1 MSGGPQR
8 RQCVSPR
15 ARHAAPQLKIHCALQ
30 TLPYIDR
37 LRLGAGKRQPW
48 IDRVY
53 LRPACGRFGKGVGQL
68 LHAERK
74 VCLLEIREQIAQR
87 FFRRRQPCWPQTIR
101 CLSQGQLTR
110 VGSQKSLGKQ
120 RGNPWMGDV
129 VPLDNISRNNL
140 LSVRLQ
146 KGNCVRTRQV
156 EGCRK
161 AAAFQ
166 ILGERRLKPDATFSG
181 KRIHARRA
189 GGNAACSRVFD
200 K

>member
-1 MSGGPQR
+1 
-8 RQCVSPR
+8 
-15 ARHAAPQLKIHCALQ
+15 
-30 TLPYIDR
+30 
-37 LRLGAGKRQPW
+37 
-48 IDRVY
+48 
-53 LRPACGRFGKGVGQL
+53 
-68 LHAERK
+68 
-74 VCLLEIREQIAQR
+74 
-87 FFRRRQPCWPQTIR
+87 
-101 CLSQGQLTR
+101 
-110 VGSQKSLGKQ
+110 
-120 RGNPWMGDV
+120 MGDV

-166 ILGERRLKPDATFSG
+166 VLGEHRLKPDATFSG